1 MKRPTPFTRRPG
13 AFTRRSRPSA
23 RKFRAFTLLELLTAM
38 AIVMMLM
45 AILLPSASHSR
56 ERAKRT
62 VCGTNLRGIGHGLY
76 LYANEDPY
84 GFPVIGP
91 TDLENTGQM
100 RLFHLQDRTGIPV
113 TTGIPSPTVDMWA
126 MVRPSFSLPRQFICP
141 STTDQPDPAVDL
153 TAYYDFLSSQNL
165 SYAYQ
170 YQHDPHRRVIGP
182 SSEPEFPGMADGN
195 PNNKG
200 GVSGSIQQDRLSIW
214 AGNSVNHT
222 DRDGQNVLFQDGH
235 VVFEK
240 GPDVGFSGRTDI
252 PQVSR
257 GRDNIYTW
265 FVSSSNAMVDPG
277 SAAPNPN
284 LCNPGSRS
292 DACLVP

>member
-1 MKRPTPFTRRPG
+1 M
-13 AFTRRSRPSA
+13 RRSR
-23 RKFRAFTLLELLTAM
+23 AFTVIELLTSM
-38 AIVMMLM
+38 AIVLMLM

-84 GFPVIGP
+84 GFPMIGP
-91 TDLENTGQM
+91 IVISNTGQM
-100 RLFHLQDRTGIPV
+100 RLFHQQDRIGVPS
-113 TTGIPSPTVDMWA
+113 TTGIPSPTVDLWA
-126 MVRPSFSLPRQFICP
+126 MVRPSFALPRQFICP
-141 STTDQPDPAVDL
+141 STTDQPDPAADT
-153 TAYYDFLSSQNL
+153 TAYYDFLSTQNL

-170 YQHDPHRRVIGP
+170 YQHDPNRQVIGP
-182 SSEPEFPGMADGN
+182 SSEPEFPIAADGN
-195 PNNKG
+195 PYVKG
-200 GVSGSIQQDRLSIW
+200 GVSGSIIQDRLSIYS
-214 AGNSVNHT
+214 GNSVNHSE
-222 DRDGQNVLFQDGH
+222 RDGQNVLFQDGH

-240 GPDVGFSGRTDI
+240 GPDVGLAGRTSI

-265 FVSSSNAMVDPG
+265 FVSSSNAFVDPG
-277 SAAPNPN
+277 NAAPNWSI
-284 LCNPGSRS
+284 CNPGSRS